1 MAIPN
6 RGPELQ
12 AVCYTL
18 LIASVIA
25 LGLRV
30 YVRLRLVKNFGF
42 DDWCMCCAL
51 VSSSLSD
58 THLTHSRTDYSR
70 SHFSYSAFLLLWES
84 TMEPAVTAKI
94 STQTTSRKR

>member
-51 VSSSLSD
+51 VSHLLLN
-58 THLTHSRTDYSR
+58 THLTHSLTLQG
-70 SHFSYSAFLLLWES
+70 HIFPILLLCSYGSPLWNRPS
-84 TMEPAVTAKI
+84 P
-94 STQTTSRKR
+94 R